1 MKSEPGLLHSFK
13 LTESGEG
20 IAIAHED
27 IKDALQGDSL
37 IWLHFDSNQRN
48 SRKLVEREFPHLDQ
62 IILSALFADET
73 RPRILEYERGT
84 LLILRGINLNENS
97 EPEDMIAIRVWV
109 EENRIITVRRRR
121 LKAVQD
127 MVERIDATK
136 APRTSGEFISVLTAR
151 LFERMEP
158 FFTELDERLD
168 SIEEQVIELPEPS
181 ERKEISDIRKEAIMY
196 RRYIAPQRDVLAH
209 LRISEQSWMDIV
221 NKRKIQET
229 MDHVIRYIEDLD
241 TIRERAQIVKDEL
254 ANVLSDRMNK
264 NLYMLSVI
272 AAIFLPLGFLT
283 GLLGINLGGI
293 PGAESQYAFFVFC
306 GILTTVVAIQ
316 LLIFKK
322 LKWF

>member
-1 MKSEPGLLHSFK
+1 
-13 LTESGEG
+13 
-20 IAIAHED
+20 
-27 IKDALQGDSL
+27 
-37 IWLHFDSNQRN
+37 
-48 SRKLVEREFPHLDQ
+48 
-62 IILSALFADET
+62 
-73 RPRILEYERGT
+73 
-84 LLILRGINLNENS
+84 
-97 EPEDMIAIRVWV
+97 
-109 EENRIITVRRRR
+109 
-121 LKAVQD
+121 
-127 MVERIDATK
+127 
-136 APRTSGEFISVLTAR
+136 
-151 LFERMEP
+151 
-158 FFTELDERLD
+158 
-168 SIEEQVIELPEPS
+168 
-181 ERKEISDIRKEAIMY
+181 MY